1 MTENPSNIV
10 QGVVV
15 ITTVIR
21 SCTKPPVD
29 LITTYYRGNLKIVG
43 LYSPTFPAPKIIVR
57 PYKRPVSGVKKESE
71 TL

>member
-1 MTENPSNIV
+1 MHQSQKIFLAGVPMTENPSNIV

-43 LYSPTFPAPKIIVR
+43 LYSPMGSHISRTKNNC
-57 PYKRPVSGVKKESE
+57 
-71 TL
+71 